1 MSRFKGLNH
10 GLYQIGNSLIIY
22 NYAERIDDIQR
33 KVKDAKPEELG
44 GKLSYWM
51 YADKYSTSQKIV
63 IEYGYAK
70 KD

>member
-1 MSRFKGLNH
+1 MVWTSQMTEEQKAL
-10 GLYQIGNSLIIY
+10 LEMV
-22 NYAERIDDIQR
+22 A
-33 KVKDAKPEELG
+33 EELG